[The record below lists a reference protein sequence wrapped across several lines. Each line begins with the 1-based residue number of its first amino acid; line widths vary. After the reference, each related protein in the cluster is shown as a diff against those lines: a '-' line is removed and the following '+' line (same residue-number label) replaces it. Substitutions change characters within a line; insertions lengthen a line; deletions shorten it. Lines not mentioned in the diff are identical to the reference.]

1 MSETQIEK
9 SEIDIIEDEKKKS
22 VRRLIKDYEES
33 LSEALIFISP
43 ILKEKA
49 IGGDMAAIKE
59 LHEIIGAKV
68 GKDKQTIIPIQINI
82 NEDREKYK

>member
-9 SEIDIIEDEKKKS
+9 LEIDIIEDEKKKS

-33 LSEALIFISP
+33 LSEALVFISP

-59 LHEIIGAKV
+59 LHEIIGAKA

-82 NEDREKYK
+82 EADREKYK